1 MLRLKLGSS
10 DKMLAEQQHLRP
22 HRKVTRAGFNGETNN
37 LAGRQGMCTRRIK
50 QTQNSA
56 GRDKDQTE
64 MGETGRGMGVG
75 RGGRILARTR
85 MGPNVQEAGKGSFWH
100 RKPE

>member
-1 MLRLKLGSS
+1 MFRLKLGSS
-10 DKMLAEQQHLRP
+10 DKRLAEHQRLRP
-22 HRKVTRAGFNGETNN
+22 HRKVTRAYFDGETTN
-37 LAGRQGMCTRRIK
+37 LAGRQGMCTRRVK

-64 MGETGRGMGVG
+64 MGAAGRGMGVG
-75 RGGRILARTR
+75 RGGRILARTSA
-85 MGPNVQEAGKGSFWH
+85 GPNAQEAGKGSCWH